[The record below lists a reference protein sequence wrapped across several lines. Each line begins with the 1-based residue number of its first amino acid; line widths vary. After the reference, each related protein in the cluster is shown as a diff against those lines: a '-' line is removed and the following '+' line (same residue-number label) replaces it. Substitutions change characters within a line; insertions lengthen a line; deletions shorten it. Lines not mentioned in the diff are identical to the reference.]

1 MSNFEIKILMT
12 FNDLGLQ
19 DNILDALYDM
29 NFDKPTEIQE
39 KTIPLILQ
47 GNDLIACAQTGTGK
61 TAAYILPI
69 LEKVSS
75 METGKTHA
83 LVVVPTRELAIQ
95 IDQQIQGFAYY
106 TQTTSCALYG
116 GGDGKDWNAQCH
128 ALEKGVDI
136 IVATPGK
143 LISFLDNDIAK
154 LGNVS
159 FAVLDEADRM
169 LDIGFYEDILRIFSH
184 VPEKRQTLMFSA
196 TMPQKIKQL
205 AKKTLHDPKEIATAI
220 SKPAEGV
227 IQGAYLC
234 YNEQKIPLIQKLVL
248 DKPDCKSIL
257 IFTATK
263 KNVSQIVH
271 VLRRKHMN
279 AYGISSDLEQ
289 KEREELLLKFRA
301 KQVPILVA
309 TDVLSRGI
317 DIKDIE
323 VVINFD
329 VPGDAEDYVHRVGR
343 TARANTTGV
352 AITLI
357 NEEDTYKFYQIEKLI
372 GKEIFKIPVPPEIG
386 ETPTFKITDQKKKQ
400 SRPFSRNKRN
410 YSSKG
415 RSSNSNNSSHSSY
428 GHSSN
433 SRRS

>member
-1 MSNFEIKILMT
+1 MT

-29 NFDKPTEIQE
+29 KFDTPTEIQE
-39 KTIPLILQ
+39 KSIPVILE
-47 GNDLIACAQTGTGK
+47 GKDLIGCAQTGTGK
-61 TAAYILPI
+61 TAAYLLPI
-69 LEKVSS
+69 LEKVSI
-75 METGKTHA
+75 MKAGETHA
-83 LVVVPTRELAIQ
+83 LIVVPTRELAIQ
-95 IDQQIQGFAYY
+95 IDQQIQGLSYY

-116 GGDGKDWNAQCH
+116 GGDGKDWDRQCH
-128 ALEKGVDI
+128 ALEDGVDI

-143 LISFLDNDIAK
+143 LISFIDNEIAK
-154 LGNVS
+154 LDHIS

-169 LDIGFYEDILRIFSH
+169 LDIGFYDDILRIFSH
-184 VPEKRQTLMFSA
+184 IPKIRQTLMFSA

-205 AKKTLHDPKEIATAI
+205 AQKTLNNPVEISTSI

-263 KNVSQIVH
+263 KNVAQIVR
-271 VLRRKHMN
+271 VLRRKNIN

-289 KEREELLLKFRA
+289 KDREELLLKFRA

-357 NEEDTYKFYQIEKLI
+357 NEDDTYKFYQIEKLI
-372 GKEIFKIPVPPEIG
+372 ESEIFKIPIPPEIG
-386 ETPTFKITDQKKKQ
+386 ETPTFKIEDKKKKK
-400 SRPFSRNKRN
+400 SRPYKKNKRN
-410 YSSKG
+410 YSSKSSSNNN
-415 RSSNSNNSSHSSY
+415 RSSRY
-428 GHSSN
+428 KK
-433 SRRS
+433 RV

>member
-1 MSNFEIKILMT
+1 MAHELKLLIMT
-12 FNDLGLQ
+12 FNEL
-19 DNILDALYDM
+19 NISAPVLKAL
-29 NFDKPTEIQE
+29 NDKGYATPTPIQE
-39 KTIPLILQ
+39 QAIPVASK
-47 GNDLIACAQTGTGK
+47 GKDLLGIAQTGTGK

-248 DKPDCKSIL
+248 DKPECKSIL

-271 VLRRKHMN
+271 VLRLKHMN

-317 DIKDIE
+317 DIKDID

-343 TARANTTGV
+343 TARANATGV

-357 NEEDTYKFYQIEKLI
+357 NEEDTYKFYQIEQLI
-372 GKEIFKIPVPPEIG
+372 EKEIFKIPIPPEIG

-400 SRPFSRNKRN
+400 SRPFGRNKRN

-415 RSSNSNNSSHSSY
+415 RSSSNNSNHSSTY
-428 GHSSN
+428 KK
-433 SRRS
+433 R